1 MAGKDLGYHPED
13 DPKMSKMSIAP
24 PPSAEEFLINKTNEE
39 VFIYLFLLFYF
50 LFHEIGNVFVLD
62 SLNPDPLCW
71 ILIIPILCVGF
82 S

>member
-39 VFIYLFLLFYF
+39 VFIYLFILFFYF
-50 LFHEIGNVFVLD
+50 TSLEIRAGNFVLD
-62 SLNPDPLCW
+62 S
-71 ILIIPILCVGF
+71 
-82 S
+82 

>member
-39 VFIYLFLLFYF
+39 VFIYLFYF
-50 LFHEIGNVFVLD
+50 FISRVWKSELGT
-62 SLNPDPLCW
+62 LCW
-71 ILIIPILCVGF
+71 IRRILIIPILCVEY

>member
-39 VFIYLFLLFYF
+39 VFIYLFIYFILFF
-50 LFHEIGNVFVLD
+50 ISRVWKCV
-62 SLNPDPLCW
+62 
-71 ILIIPILCVGF
+71 CVGF
-82 S
+82 VGFS